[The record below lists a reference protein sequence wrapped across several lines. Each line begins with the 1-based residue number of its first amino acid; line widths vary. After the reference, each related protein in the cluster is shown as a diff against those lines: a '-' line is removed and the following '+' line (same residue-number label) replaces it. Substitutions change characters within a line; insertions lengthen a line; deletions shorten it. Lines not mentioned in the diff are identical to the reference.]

1 MQHFDER
8 VRSHI
13 LIVDEV
19 EEGLTRLSEQL
30 QGERVVTYLREDFL
44 IEDAKAAIAEA
55 YISEER
61 TKYLILGAKS
71 FNTISQNSLLKVLE
85 EPPRNIEFILIALS
99 KAIFLPTIRSRL
111 PMVQNI
117 SKRVAVEVDISL
129 LSLDLDSMFRFVKA
143 NDRLKKHDA
152 QELIEGIFHQAVVN
166 EQLVL
171 TPKQS
176 NAFEKA
182 YRLIGLNGRL
192 QSILVMLLMTFLPE
206 SRRVS

>member
-1 MQHFDER
+1 MQRSDES

-19 EEGLTRLSEQL
+19 EEGLTRLREQL
-30 QGERVVTYLREDFL
+30 PGERVVSYLREDFL

-71 FNTISQNSLLKVLE
+71 FNTVSQNSLLKVLE
-85 EPPRNIEFILIALS
+85 EPPRNIVFILIAPS
-99 KAIFLPTIRSRL
+99 RSIFLPTIRSRL
-111 PMVQNI
+111 PMVQDV
-117 SKRVAVEVDISL
+117 SKHVAVEVDITL
-129 LSLDLDSMFRFVKA
+129 RGLDLDSMFRFVKA
-143 NDRLKKHDA
+143 NERQKKHDA
-152 QELIEGIFHQAVVN
+152 LELIEGIFHQAVVN

-171 TPKQS
+171 SPKQTD
-176 NAFEKA
+176 AFEKA

-192 QSILVMLLMTFLPE
+192 QSILVKLLMTFLPE
-206 SRRVS
+206 PRYVS